1 MILLRGQVRL
11 NCESNL
17 MTNDP
22 ALQHVYAPAVQLQ
35 SPDIF
40 IILLG
45 ITIQQL
51 IYYTKPDII
60 NKYN

>member
-1 MILLRGQVRL
+1 MILVRAQVRL
-11 NCESNL
+11 NCESYL

-22 ALQHVYAPAVQLQ
+22 ALQHDYAPFIQLH
-35 SPDIF
+35 SLAPF

-51 IYYTKPDII
+51 IYYTEPDII